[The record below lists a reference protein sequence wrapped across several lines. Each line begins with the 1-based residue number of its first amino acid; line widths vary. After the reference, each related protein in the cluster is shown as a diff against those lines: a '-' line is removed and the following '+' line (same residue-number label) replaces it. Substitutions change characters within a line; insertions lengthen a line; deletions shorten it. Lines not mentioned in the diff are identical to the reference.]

1 MVAAGRFFR
10 NSTFIT
16 KLLSENNPSARARR
30 AFLML
35 TLTSFVIGC
44 IALLKLAVQDIYRY
58 KRLLGERGILEYSQA
73 LILFIS
79 AWIGWLFSKDFLKR
93 LSMRLHSVVYAN
105 CFRHAVGWPGRDCLG
120 ANPVRLD
127 NT

>member
-1 MVAAGRFFR
+1 
-10 NSTFIT
+10 
-16 KLLSENNPSARARR
+16 
-30 AFLML
+30 ML